1 MNSIS
6 QECSELLVQGLRY
19 APLYGNRLANHLPMA
34 LVALDR
40 LGASPAA
47 MREFATRYAQRL
59 VPAGV
64 ACAVL
69 DPHDYLGSSGDQ
81 PRFVRFFEER
91 IGESGAR
98 AVLEDWVPVLMPGL
112 AASAFHAM
120 IRLAYAVEAGGDEE
134 IAHALA
140 YWASEYVTL
149 PFSLDTTADPLDQI
163 AARLR
168 ASVAGHVFKPG
179 IIIDKM
185 QEIAWHPAL
194 AGVPVQTALAPGLRD
209 IARFALDAYWR
220 QEDFTLLHVVTGCH
234 AFRLLQPFVHDGALA
249 RRYLWQAVV
258 AAWLTVAPSTEADPA
273 PDCVQNC
280 DAAGGI
286 ALLATRASDDH
297 VIKLCYSALCEHREY
312 GDPRYL
318 QAACRKLA
326 RAGLLAPAAQQAC

>member
-1 MNSIS
+1 MNKIS
-6 QECSELLVQGLRY
+6 QACSELLEQARRY

-40 LGASPAA
+40 LGADAA
-47 MREFATRYAQRL
+47 TMRGFADRYAQRL
-59 VPAGV
+59 VPAAH

-69 DPHDYLGSSGDQ
+69 DPHDYLGSTGDH

-91 IGESGAR
+91 IGEAGAG
-98 AVLEDWVPVLMPGL
+98 AVLADWVPVLLPGL

-120 IRLAYAVEAGGDEE
+120 IRLAYAIEADIGQE

-140 YWASEYVTL
+140 YWASEYTTL
-149 PFSLDTTADPLDQI
+149 PFSLDPAEGTLDDI

-168 ASVAGHVFKPG
+168 ARVAGHVFKPG

-194 AGVPVQTALAPGLRD
+194 AGVAVQPAAAPALREIAQFGLAAY
-209 IARFALDAYWR
+209 ARH
-220 QEDFTLLHVVTGCH
+220 EDFTLLHVVTGCH

-249 RRYLWQAVV
+249 RRYLWQAVL
-258 AAWLTVAPSTEADPA
+258 AAWLTVPPPVQEPA
-273 PDCVQNC
+273 RECMPGCGTAGEI
-280 DAAGGI
+280 AA
-286 ALLATRASDDH
+286 LAIKASDDH
-297 VIKLCYSALCEHREY
+297 VIKLCYSALCEYREY
-312 GDPRYL
+312 EDPRYL

-326 RAGLLAPAAQQAC
+326 RAGLLAPATDQAC